1 MGTSTARGAW
11 DVLLCYP
18 HHPCRREVTN
28 WYDSTSPCKAT
39 QMTKILFA
47 SGLSGLGAELR
58 CLHTPTGWPLVCLS
72 AWPYVQA
79 IQSQPARQNEQ
90 KTTPIYLQVFRLTWP
105 NASAL
110 SRGGMSGRKCWV
122 QEALVW
128 AAASPGERRHLGQ
141 IEQSPWAHVSPHRRC
156 SSMHLPPN
164 PPLSPQDHHTSTK
177 QMSFQIRLLTGSNN
191 PHQERKN
198 KPFSFFIQMDGE
210 MVLLTLSEEWCCC
223 F

>member
-90 KTTPIYLQVFRLTWP
+90 KPTPIYLQVFRLTWP

-128 AAASPGERRHLGQ
+128 ALVCSITRRTQALG
-141 IEQSPWAHVSPHRRC
+141 SDRAK
-156 SSMHLPPN
+156 
-164 PPLSPQDHHTSTK
+164 PLSTCFSSSQVFQHAPTSKPTTK
-177 QMSFQIRLLTGSNN
+177 PSGP
-191 PHQERKN
+191 PHKHQT
-198 KPFSFFIQMDGE
+198 D
-210 MVLLTLSEEWCCC
+210 VLPDQASHRI
-223 F
+223 